1 MIWRVESDL
10 VAMYREHGL
19 ETRVS
24 LRKQCFR
31 PGGSNQQ
38 LSVQRMS
45 VYIDRFYS
53 EGSLYQCS
61 KFPVIRSSMKTKN
74 DYGWP
79 EFVTKLS
86 EWRPEIFFYPDA
98 EIYSFQVLWVDFPK
112 LPLKM
117 AIKIKLQI
125 NDHRNFGIVDIWP
138 ESNTDAVSGE
148 QDILSEMT
156 MTF

>member
-1 MIWRVESDL
+1 VFKITGRLIVNDD
-10 VAMYREHGL
+10 
-19 ETRVS
+19 
-24 LRKQCFR
+24 Q
-31 PGGSNQQ
+31 
-38 LSVQRMS
+38 
-45 VYIDRFYS
+45 
-53 EGSLYQCS
+53 
-61 KFPVIRSSMKTKN
+61 KN
-74 DYGWP
+74 DYERP

-86 EWRPEIFFYPDA
+86 KWRPEIFFYPDA